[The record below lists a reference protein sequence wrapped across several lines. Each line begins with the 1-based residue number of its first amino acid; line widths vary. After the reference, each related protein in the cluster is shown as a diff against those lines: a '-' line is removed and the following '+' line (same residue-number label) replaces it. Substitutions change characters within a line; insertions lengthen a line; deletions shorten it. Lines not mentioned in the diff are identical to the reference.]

1 MSIRAWSQIL
11 FACLTFPNQQTTLNG
26 SATLGFWA
34 TRRPRAALRGAWSRL
49 TPRHTQRGPRPPSLG
64 TSGTANPVH
73 APPPC
78 HASWSLEPPDAASH
92 AAWASAAVTRHFWDW
107 MTAHPRDPGLQ
118 GHAPP
123 PCGAPWSL
131 EPPDAASHAAWA
143 SAAVTRHFW
152 DWMTA
157 HPILFTCLTFPN
169 QQTTLNGSATLGFWA
184 TRRPRAA
191 LRGAWSR
198 LTPRDTPP
206 NDVKWQRD
214 HGLLGHA
221 PPPCHASWSLEPPD
235 AASHAAS
242 HATWASAAVTRHF
255 WDWMTAHPILFACLT
270 FPNQQTTLNGSA
282 TLGFWATRRPR
293 AALRGAWSRLT
304 PRHTPPND
312 VKWQS
317 DPGLLGHALPP
328 CRAPWSLEPPDAA
341 SHTAWASAAVTRH
354 FWDWMTA
361 HPRDPGLLGH
371 APPPCRALWSLEP
384 PDAASHAAWS
394 SAAVTR
400 HFWMTAHPILF
411 TCLTFPN
418 QQTTLNGS
426 ATLGYCATRRPRA
439 TLRGAWSRLTPRHTP
454 RHTPPNDFKWQRD
467 PGLLGHA
474 PPPCRALWSLEP
486 PDAASH
492 AAWASAAVTRH
503 FWDWMTAHPIL
514 FACLAFPNHQ
524 TTLNGS
530 ATLGF
535 WATRRPRAALRG
547 AWSRLTPRH
556 TLRGPRPPSLGTSG
570 TG

>member
-1 MSIRAWSQIL
+1 MAERPLASGPRAVPVPRSVELEPPDAASHAAWASAAVTRHFWDWMTAHPRDPGLLGHALPPCRSPWSLEPPDAASHAAWALAAFTRHFWDWMAAHPSDPGLLGHAPPPCRAPWSLEPPDAASHAAWASAAVTRHFWDWMTAHPPANDVKWQRDPGLLGHAPPPCRALWSLEPPDAASHAAWS
-11 FACLTFPNQQTTLNG
+11 
-26 SATLGFWA
+26 SAAVTRHFWMTA
-34 TRRPRAALRGAWSRL
+34 HPRDPGL
-49 TPRHTQRGPRPPSLG
+49 Q
-64 TSGTANPVH
+64 VH

-304 PRHTPPND
+304 PRHTP
-312 VKWQS
+312 
-317 DPGLLGHALPP
+317 
-328 CRAPWSLEPPDAA
+328 
-341 SHTAWASAAVTRH
+341 
-354 FWDWMTA
+354 
-361 HPRDPGLLGH
+361 
-371 APPPCRALWSLEP
+371 
-384 PDAASHAAWS
+384 
-394 SAAVTR
+394 
-400 HFWMTAHPILF
+400 
-411 TCLTFPN
+411 
-418 QQTTLNGS
+418 
-426 ATLGYCATRRPRA
+426 
-439 TLRGAWSRLTPRHTP
+439 
-454 RHTPPNDFKWQRD
+454 
-467 PGLLGHA
+467 
-474 PPPCRALWSLEP
+474 
-486 PDAASH
+486 
-492 AAWASAAVTRH
+492 
-503 FWDWMTAHPIL
+503 
-514 FACLAFPNHQ
+514 
-524 TTLNGS
+524 
-530 ATLGF
+530 
-535 WATRRPRAALRG
+535 
-547 AWSRLTPRH
+547 
-556 TLRGPRPPSLGTSG
+556 RGPRPPSLGTSG